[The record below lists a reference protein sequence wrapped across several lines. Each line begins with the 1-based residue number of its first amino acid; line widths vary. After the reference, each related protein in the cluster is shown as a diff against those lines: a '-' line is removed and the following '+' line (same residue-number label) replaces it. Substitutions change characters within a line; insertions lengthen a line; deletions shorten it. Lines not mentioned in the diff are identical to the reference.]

1 MIARVLVKQLDD
13 IAECESGE
21 YAGFLEMRLFLLC

>member
-13 IAECESGE
+13 IAECESGGSV
-21 YAGFLEMRLFLLC
+21 GFLEMRMFLLC